1 MKDKNRLL
9 YIVLSVLLPPLVI
22 LALATVDLANSRKNL
37 TVLAKLYVEHFT
49 DKMAE
54 YVGSDGTFEMDDAAA
69 LQHSFGSDAYIFHT
83 FPGHFPTYFAVYS
96 KDRKFIRGS
105 ERLMSVMNM
114 KEEGAEVTMG
124 RAYEI
129 GGVGDR
135 FTVAEFPA
143 AGGEFLAVGGFAW
156 KDVSGT
162 AALSVF
168 LWPILIVLAAVWGV
182 VTIWNLF
189 HSVIH
194 PINVLEQ
201 AVSALKWGLETMEVQ
216 IPGANSQIRRMCDT
230 LARVSRDAYHTVK
243 ANRMYVND
251 LVNVQEDERTKIS
264 RDIHDGPLQDVTA
277 LIQRLRLAR
286 SSDNTEEDTK
296 RELDLAEK
304 IAFTT
309 VKEMRALC
317 DFLNPPWLELG
328 LAQALTE
335 LTERQ
340 SLQYGV
346 KIYLG
351 LDENIELSDTATL
364 AFFRVVQEAVTNS
377 VQHGEAKNIWIDLKR
392 TDSGG
397 IELTIQDDGHGFDI
411 KEGHT
416 ADLRAEGHRGLSNME
431 ERMSLVGGNLK
442 IISYRGE
449 GTCIRGFL
457 P

>member
-1 MKDKNRLL
+1 LKDKNRLL
-9 YIVLSVLLPPLVI
+9 YIILSVLLPLLVI
-22 LALATVDLANSRKNL
+22 LALVTADLVNSRKNITEL
-37 TVLAKLYVEHFT
+37 VRLYVEHFT
-49 DKMAE
+49 DKMSA
-54 YVGSDGTFEMDDAAA
+54 YIKSDGTFGTEGDAAFSR
-69 LQHSFGSDAYIFHT
+69 SFDGNAQGFFT
-83 FPGHFPTYFAVYS
+83 FPRRFPTHLAVFS
-96 KDRKFIRGS
+96 KDRNFIYGS
-105 ERLMSVMNM
+105 ERLRNAIN
-114 KEEGAEVTMG
+114 KDGPETPTGY
-124 RAYEI
+124 AYEI
-129 GGVGDR
+129 GGMSDR

-143 AGGEFLAVGGFAW
+143 AGGEFIAVGGLAW
-156 KDVSGT
+156 EDISGT

-168 LWPILIVLAAVWGV
+168 LWPILILLAALWGV

-189 HSVIH
+189 HSVIN
-194 PINVLEQ
+194 PINLLEH
-201 AVSALKWGLETMEVQ
+201 AVSTLKWGVETME
-216 IPGANSQIRRMCDT
+216 IPLPGANSQILRMRDT
-230 LARVSRDAYHTVK
+230 LARVSRDACHTVRT
-243 ANRMYVND
+243 NRVYVND
-251 LVNVQEDERTKIS
+251 LVKVQEDERTKIS

-286 SSDNTEEDTK
+286 SSGNTAEDTAM
-296 RELDLAEK
+296 ELDLAEK

-309 VKEMRALC
+309 VKEMRSLC

-328 LAQALTE
+328 LSQALTE

-351 LDENIELSDTATL
+351 LDENIEMSDTVTL

-392 TDSGG
+392 GETGG

-411 KEGHT
+411 KEGHA

-431 ERMSLVGGNLK
+431 ERMALVGGTLR

-449 GTCIRGFL
+449 GTCIRGLL